1 MVATL
6 GLPEALALTLCHISF
21 RLLVG
26 APQAAA
32 WWSQKAMRTGGL
44 YACPLT
50 YETNDCRRV
59 PIDEGVDLKK
69 ESKENQWLGVTVKSQ
84 GPGGKIVVPAGDE
97 APCSGEKG
105 LMDDLRKI
113 LKEATLHWEGNDP
126 AMWKSLDYLSPN
138 NAEHMALAGPAG
150 LPACW
155 VRLMEFR
162 DPRLENKHAL
172 GLRAAQVPLQPNGTC
187 AHLYES
193 RNRVNEP
200 LETRD
205 VIGRCYVLGEG
216 LQESDEP
223 DGGEWKFCEGRPQGH
238 DRFGF
243 CQQGMATGFTA
254 DRHYILFGA
263 PGTYNW
269 KGTMRAEVSGLDL
282 SHYDD
287 GPYEAGGE
295 KDQDPSLIPLPANS
309 YLGILFMTSIDSSDP
324 DQLVYKTPEP
334 SERVPGNVGDV
345 AQNSYLGFSLDSG
358 VGLTRKNELSFVT
371 GAPRANHTGAVV
383 ILQRDNVNRLV
394 PEVILPGEKLASSFG
409 YSLAVVDLN
418 HDGWMDLVVGAPNF
432 FDRKEGIGGAAY
444 VYINQAGHWDNALPV
459 RLNGS
464 YDSLFGITVGAVG
477 DLNQDGFQDFAVGA
491 PLDGDGKVYIYHGSN
506 LGIITKPAQI
516 LTGESVGVKM
526 FGYSFSG
533 GLDIDGNFYPDL
545 LVGSLSD
552 TVVLYRSRP
561 VVHISRNVSISPQN
575 IDLEHMNCRQGKSI
589 CVDVKACFSYSAN
602 PPSYS
607 PPIVLE
613 YTFDADTYRRGLGQP
628 SRVAFWSQKN
638 TDPEY
643 QYFGTVELHKQHVRS
658 CAKATLQLKDQ
669 VRDKLRPIV
678 VVVNYNIKHARSRR
692 QAPGATLGPLPPVM
706 SVLPPNTQRTEVHFL
721 KQGCGEDKVCQSNLQ
736 LSYKFCLRL
745 DDAVFHPLPRGDD
758 GLDIF
763 SMSEQKFVA
772 LEIYLTNFPSDA
784 AEPHK
789 DGDDAH
795 EAMLSI
801 FLPPTLPYSTL
812 RPYNATEKAP
822 SCVSNQNSSYV
833 ECDLGNPM
841 KRGAQVR
848 FYLVLSTSGITLE
861 TSELEV
867 GLELNTTSEQP
878 GLVPVTAR
886 ARVVMELPLSV
897 TGVAE
902 PQQLFF
908 SGEVRGESAIKKE
921 TEVGSPVR
929 YKVTVSNRG
938 QPFSTLGSAFLNLM
952 WPIEIVNGK
961 WLLYPLK
968 MELLTQSQDRTTCSP
983 KPNPLNLTLEITNQ
997 GRKKREAEP
1006 AEAPSQSLTYWER
1019 RKNATLDCAQGTAR
1033 CQLFQCPL
1041 PSFDRSAVLTVWG
1054 RLWNSTFLEEYYDA
1068 TSVEVIVRANI
1079 TVKSTIRNLILKDA
1093 ATQIPVTV
1101 YLDPA
1106 VVMTRGV
1113 PWWIILIAV
1122 LAGILVLGLL
1132 VSILWKCGFF
1142 KRTSRVSK
1150 YSTNYYRARLAV
1162 QPSDADRQAMEA

>member
-1 MVATL
+1 MPAARARRHKPPSMDGALLYFSLLCLGHHLPGSSAFNLDVTETILKYGDNGSFFGFSVAL
-6 GLPEALALTLCHISF
+6 HQQLRPQPVSW
-21 RLLVG
+21 LLVG

-84 GPGGKIVVPAGDE
+84 GPGGKIV
-97 APCSGEKG
+97 
-105 LMDDLRKI
+105 
-113 LKEATLHWEGNDP
+113 
-126 AMWKSLDYLSPN
+126 
-138 NAEHMALAGPAG
+138 
-150 LPACW
+150 
-155 VRLMEFR
+155 
-162 DPRLENKHAL
+162 
-172 GLRAAQVPLQPNGTC
+172 TC

-269 KGTMRAEVSGLDL
+269 K
-282 SHYDD
+282 
-287 GPYEAGGE
+287 
-295 KDQDPSLIPLPANS
+295 
-309 YLGILFMTSIDSSDP
+309 GILFMTSIDSSDP

-1132 VSILWKCGFF
+1132 VSILWKLGFF
-1142 KRTSRVSK
+1142 KR
-1150 YSTNYYRARLAV
+1150 ARYHEDKVPQYHAV
-1162 QPSDADRQAMEA
+1162 KIPRQDRQLFHEEKTGTITKKDWVTNWSGDSDGHVPVSA

>member
-1 MVATL
+1 MSGALDLCLLCLSLHLLGSSAFNLDVTETILKYGDPGSFFGFSVAL
-6 GLPEALALTLCHISF
+6 HQQLSPQPVSW
-21 RLLVG
+21 LLVG

-32 WWSQKAMRTGGL
+32 LSSQKAMRTGGL

-50 YETNDCRRV
+50 HETNDCKRV

-84 GPGGKIVVPAGDE
+84 GPGGKIV
-97 APCSGEKG
+97 
-105 LMDDLRKI
+105 
-113 LKEATLHWEGNDP
+113 
-126 AMWKSLDYLSPN
+126 
-138 NAEHMALAGPAG
+138 
-150 LPACW
+150 
-155 VRLMEFR
+155 
-162 DPRLENKHAL
+162 
-172 GLRAAQVPLQPNGTC
+172 TC
-187 AHLYES
+187 AHLYEA
-193 RNRVNEP
+193 RNRVNET

-205 VIGRCYVLGEG
+205 VIGRCYVLSEG
-216 LQESDEP
+216 LQESDEL

-269 KGTMRAEVSGLDL
+269 KGTMRAELSGLDL

-309 YLGILFMTSIDSSDP
+309 YLG
-324 DQLVYKTPEP
+324 
-334 SERVPGNVGDV
+334 
-345 AQNSYLGFSLDSG
+345 FSLDSG
-358 VGLTRKNELSFVT
+358 VGMTRKNELSFVT

-394 PEVILPGEKLASSFG
+394 PEVILPGEKLTSSFG

-432 FDRKEGIGGAAY
+432 FDRKEGIGGAVY
-444 VYINQAGHWDNALPV
+444 VYINQAGHWENVLPV

-464 YDSLFGITVGAVG
+464 YDSLFGVTVGAVG

-506 LGIITKPAQI
+506 LGFVTKPAQI
-516 LTGESVGVKM
+516 LTGESVGIKM

-561 VVHISRNVSISPQN
+561 VVHVSRNVSITPQN
-575 IDLEHMNCRQGKSI
+575 VDLELMNCRHFEGI
-589 CVDVKACFSYSAN
+589 CVDVKACFSYTAN

-613 YTFDADTYRRGLGQP
+613 YTFDADTDRRELGQA
-628 SRVAFWSQKN
+628 SRVTFRNQRI
-638 TDPEY
+638 TDPEH
-643 QYFGTVELHKQHVRS
+643 QYSGTVELHKQHVRA

-669 VRDKLRPIV
+669 VRDKLHPIV
-678 VVVNYNIKHARSRR
+678 VVVSYNIKHARSRR
-692 QAPGATLGPLPPVM
+692 QAQGATLGPLSPVL
-706 SVLPPNTQRTEVHFL
+706 SALPPNTQRTEVNFL
-721 KQGCGEDKVCQSNLQ
+721 KQGCGDDKICQSNLQ
-736 LSYKFCLRL
+736 LTYKFCSRI
-745 DDAVFHPLPRGDD
+745 DDAVFHPLPRGEDD
-758 GLDIF
+758 LAVF
-763 SMSEQKFVA
+763 SMSDQKFVA
-772 LEIYLTNFPSDA
+772 LEIHLTNFPSDPA
-784 AEPHK
+784 QLQQ

-795 EAMLSI
+795 EAMLLVS
-801 FLPPTLPYSTL
+801 LPPTLPYSTL
-812 RPYNATEKAP
+812 RPYNALEKVP

-841 KRGAQVR
+841 KRGAQFR

-861 TSELEV
+861 TLELDV
-867 GLELNTTSEQP
+867 GLELSTTSEQP
-878 GLVPVTAR
+878 ELAPVAAR
-886 ARVVMELPLSV
+886 ARVVIELPLSV
-897 TGVAE
+897 TGEAE

-908 SGEVRGESAIKKE
+908 SGEVRGESAMKKE
-921 TEVGSPVR
+921 SEVGSPVR

-938 QPFSTLGSAFLNLM
+938 QSLNTLGSAFLNLM
-952 WPIEIVNGK
+952 WPHEIANGK

-968 MELLTQSQDRTTCSP
+968 MELSTQAQHRTRCSP
-983 KPNPLNLTLEITNQ
+983 GPNTLKLHLEPPNHI
-997 GRKKREAEP
+997 RKKREAEQT
-1006 AEAPSQSLTYWER
+1006 EMPSQSLTYWER
-1019 RKNATLDCAQGTAR
+1019 RKNVTLDCAKGTAC

-1041 PSFDRSAVLTVWG
+1041 YSFDRSAVLTVWA
-1054 RLWNSTFLEEYYDA
+1054 RLWNSTFLEEYSDV

-1093 ATQIPVTV
+1093 TTQIPVTV
-1101 YLDPA
+1101 YLDPIVA
-1106 VVMTRGV
+1106 VTRGV

-1132 VSILWKCGFF
+1132 VSILWKLGFF
-1142 KRTSRVSK
+1142 KRARYQEDKVPQYHAIKIPRQERQLFHEEKTGTITKKDWVTNWSGDSDGHVPVS
-1150 YSTNYYRARLAV
+1150 A
-1162 QPSDADRQAMEA
+1162 